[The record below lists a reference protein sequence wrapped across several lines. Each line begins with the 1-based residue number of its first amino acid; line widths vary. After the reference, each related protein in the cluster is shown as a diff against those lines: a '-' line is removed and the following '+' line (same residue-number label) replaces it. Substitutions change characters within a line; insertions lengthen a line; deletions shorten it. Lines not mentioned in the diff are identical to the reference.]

1 MFAVVALLA
10 TADLAAAGFAA
21 VAVFAHETLNKM
33 HKNGHCKKK
42 LPIID
47 SRMS

>member
-33 HKNGHCKKK
+33 HCKKK